1 MAGRGRGRGGSNLSL
16 THDQLQALGIAR
28 GENTPQTVVPPPL
41 FPKLEAKPLPLT
53 YDAATDYMLI
63 VKDQFIEYLHES
75 PAYVKKPA
83 QTDGVERYSDKY
95 KMLALN
101 AKKDKVLDCV
111 WANMPTELRP
121 QAKKLRASAAA
132 GPKRKLDDAAAIAK
146 RLQTLEKKEI
156 QEGDE
161 AMDATENE
169 EAVNNKEV
177 NDDEEVEDEHEEEF
191 EIDDGTD
198 YANNYFDN
206 GEDYDEE
213 DDNLDDGPVY

>member
-1 MAGRGRGRGGSNLSL
+1 MAGRGRGRGGSGLSL

-28 GENTPQTVVPPPL
+28 GDNTPQTLAPPPL
-41 FPKLEAKPLPLT
+41 FPKLEAKPLPLVS
-53 YDAATDYMLI
+53 DAATDYMLI

-75 PAYVKKPA
+75 PAFVKLKT

-95 KMLALN
+95 KMLALD
-101 AKKDKVLDCV
+101 AKKGKVLDCV

-121 QAKKLRASAAA
+121 QANRVRATAR
-132 GPKRKLDDAAAIAK
+132 KRKLDDPAAIAK
-146 RLQTLEKKEI
+146 RLQTLEKKEN
-156 QEGDE
+156 EEDDE
-161 AMDATENE
+161 TMETNENE
-169 EAVNNKEV
+169 EPVKNQED
-177 NDDEEVEDEHEEEF
+177 NDDEVIEDEHEEEL

>member
-28 GENTPQTVVPPPL
+28 GENTPQNVAPPPL
-41 FPKLEAKPLPLT
+41 FPKLEVKPLPLPS
-53 YDAATDYMLI
+53 DAATDYMLI
-63 VKDQFIEYLHES
+63 VKEQFIEYLHES
-75 PAYVKKPA
+75 PAYVRKEA
-83 QTDGVERYSDKY
+83 ESDGIERYSDKY

-111 WANMPTELRP
+111 WANMPPELRP
-121 QAKKLRASAAA
+121 QAKKVRKAAA
-132 GPKRKLDDAAAIAK
+132 AAPKPKLSNAEAIAK

-161 AMDATENE
+161 AMETNDNE
-169 EAVNNKEV
+169 ETVKNQEV